1 MGGTSDSSG
10 SSRSPGDSGT
20 PGESVVLSVP
30 SSGDSSP
37 APSSGRTVSGAP
49 PDESRSGY
57 RRDERWKSLKG
68 ASVLVI
74 DDDLQL
80 GRALQ
85 RLFSLVGANVKTA
98 PNGAVGMQMLGGMSV
113 DVVLLDV
120 ALPDTNGLDLLDQ
133 VKVAKPDCEVVMIT
147 GHADTKNVVTAI
159 RKGAFDFLPKPFD
172 SKEVLLATATKAVDH
187 RRRLRNQGLLATP
200 TLHEAFDTLVGISDT
215 MKRTREAAATVAATP
230 VAVLILGETGT
241 GKELMARAIHQAGPR
256 CDRPFVAINCSAIAA
271 ELVESELF
279 GHERG
284 AFTGAVNR
292 RIGVFQK
299 ANEGTLFL
307 DEIGDLPAPAQA
319 KLLRALQ
326 DGEVRSVGSDEPRYV
341 DTRVVAATNIDLK
354 AKVDRGEFRA
364 DLFYRLNVV
373 SIRMPPLRK
382 RREDIPVLAAHFVLK
397 HAERLGCPPKEINRA
412 ATFQLLQY
420 DWPGNVREL
429 ENTIERALIVCRS
442 DTIGPEHVTFHKD
455 AQLTVP
461 PVSGEQ
467 ENVAAMESAMQE
479 LSSLPYSE
487 AKKQIVRDFEVQYL
501 KAVLARVNGNISEA
515 ARQSGLDRSNFRRI
529 LKKVLNP

>member
-1 MGGTSDSSG
+1 MGGASDPG
-10 SSRSPGDSGT
+10 SKAAPSDPEPAVSESR
-20 PGESVVLSVP
+20 VV
-30 SSGDSSP
+30 SP
-37 APSSGRTVSGAP
+37 ASVEEPVLRQGSGVHSFGDQGA
-49 PDESRSGY
+49 Y
-57 RRDERWKSLKG
+57 RRDDRWKSLKG
-68 ASVLVI
+68 ACVLVI
-74 DDDLQL
+74 DDDVYL

-85 RLFSLVGANVKTA
+85 RLFSLVGAVVKIA
-98 PNGAVGMQMLGGMSV
+98 PNGEAGMRLLAELAV

-120 ALPDTNGLDLLDQ
+120 ALPDVNGLDLLDQ
-133 VKVAKPDCEVVMIT
+133 VKAAKPDCEVVMIT

-172 SKEVLLATATKAVDH
+172 SKDVLLAPVAKAVEH
-187 RRRLRNQGLLATP
+187 RRRLRNQGLLAAP
-200 TLHEAFDTLVGISDT
+200 TVHEAFDALVGNSQS
-215 MKRTREAAATVAATP
+215 MKATREAAATVATTP

-256 CDRPFVAINCSAIAA
+256 ADRPFVAINCSAIAA

-292 RIGVFQK
+292 RVGVFQK
-299 ANEGTLFL
+299 AHTGTLFL

-326 DGEVRSVGSDEPRYV
+326 DGEVRSVGSDEPKYV
-341 DTRVVAATNIDLK
+341 DTRVIAATNVDLK

-382 RREDIPVLAAHFVLK
+382 RREDIPVLAAHFVRK
-397 HAERLGCPPKEINRA
+397 HAERLGCSAKEINRA
-412 ATFQLLQY
+412 AIFQMLQY

-442 DTIGPEHVTFHKD
+442 DTIGPEHVTFHRD
-455 AQLTVP
+455 APASVP
-461 PVSGEQ
+461 PPPGDVDGESL
-467 ENVAAMESAMQE
+467 METVMQE

-501 KAVLARVNGNISEA
+501 KAVLARVGGNISEA

-529 LKKVLNP
+529 LKKVLNS